1 MLGAGLQPSP
11 GVGLMAQVLAVE
23 SPPRE
28 NGAVFKLT
36 LLLGE
41 VVSNS
46 LELPV
51 PFNKFFL
58 ICHLNEAVWCVA
70 HPWTESWVIRSSL
83 S

>member
-1 MLGAGLQPSP
+1 MLGDGLQPSP
-11 GVGLMAQVLAVE
+11 WVGLMAQVLAVE
-23 SPPRE
+23 PPPRK
-28 NGAVFKLT
+28 NGAVFELT

-46 LELPV
+46 LEFLV

-70 HPWTESWVIRSSL
+70 HPCTESWVIRSSL